1 MENIFMRVSDSLAIW
16 REKEQER
23 GDRERGRERQRERVS
38 VVIKM
43 SSSTFIYL
51 LFLFCLQH
59 QFFLPPLLCLSLF
72 LLLLRCLLLLR
83 LRPHSLRLPIHKN
96 KIQQNPIAIEFESS
110 RIESNLLYNEVDV
123 DNGDA
128 SSDVDG
134 DVDSAVSRR
143 LCLVDFHSHSL
154 SLFDCLLLLS
164 ALLLLLLSS
173 LISFNWFYRTHNNNN
188 TPR

>member
-1 MENIFMRVSDSLAIW
+1 MKWKIYSCGSQTVWQFEERKS
-16 REKEQER
+16 RKEGE
-23 GDRERGRERQRERVS
+23 RERGREGERESLSGYKNVELN
-38 VVIKM
+38 
-43 SSSTFIYL
+43 IYL
-51 LFLFCLQH
+51 FIVFILLATSV
-59 QFFLPPLLCLSLF
+59 FLPPLLLCLSLF

-173 LISFNWFYRTHNNNN
+173 L
-188 TPR
+188 

>member
-1 MENIFMRVSDSLAIW
+1 
-16 REKEQER
+16 
-23 GDRERGRERQRERVS
+23 
-38 VVIKM
+38 M

-59 QFFLPPLLCLSLF
+59 QFFLFPPLLLCLSLF
-72 LLLLRCLLLLR
+72 LLLLLRCLLLLR
-83 LRPHSLRLPIHKN
+83 LRPHSLGLPIHKN

-110 RIESNLLYNEVDV
+110 RIESNLLYNEVD
-123 DNGDA
+123 DDDDA

-164 ALLLLLLSS
+164 ALLLPL
-173 LISFNWFYRTHNNNN
+173 
-188 TPR
+188 